1 MQKITETQLKALKK
15 GSLISG
21 KTRFGGKLTLK
32 VTSKL
37 RTLKNGVGVVRMI
50 DIDNPSGAK
59 YSYYLRVSGHIG
71 LAFSD
76 MPTALD
82 IESITL

>member
-1 MQKITETQLKALKK
+1 MQKITETQLKSLKK

-21 KTRFGGKLTLK
+21 KTRFGGKLTLR
-32 VTSKL
+32 VTSMF
-37 RTLKNGVGVVRMI
+37 RTLKNGVGVVRML
-50 DIDNPSGAK
+50 DINNPLGAK
-59 YSYYLRVSGHIG
+59 YSYYLRVGGHIG